1 MTNLNNRGLDFAALT
16 IEFFEASIV
25 VPAKDGRFKAIGEFE
40 GSVLAVIFKPLGAE
54 AIAVIFK
61 PLGAEAIAVISMRH
75 ASRKERNIHDKA

>member
-1 MTNLNNRGLDFAALT
+1 MKITFDEPKRLSNLNNRGLDFAALT

-54 AIAVIFK
+54 AIAVI
-61 PLGAEAIAVISMRH
+61 SMRH
-75 ASRKERNIHDKA
+75 ASRKERNVHDKA